1 MEKTTVKNRAGEA
14 ERPRR
19 QVSRSYQ
26 SLSVLVPTRNR
37 AESLGNLIRS
47 LDNLTF
53 PGSIRLEVLVV
64 NNGSTDGTA
73 EILQRE
79 GSKVHKYDLRIVEE
93 PQRGKA
99 SALNRGMAASSG
111 DILCI
116 LDDDVV
122 VAPDWLEKI
131 LEAHHR
137 EFFDAIQG
145 RVLPGRDPQGRSAD
159 PQRYREYNI
168 PIIDYGNEVCE
179 VRGLTGTNMSC
190 KREVYETVGHFDTR
204 LGPGASGF
212 SEDTEYSIRIR
223 KAGFKIGYTPHA
235 IVYHELNPER
245 YGREYNRTTQLR
257 KGLSRSIYRR
267 DSIAFNVLPNLIAN
281 CLRFGFYKLVGKSQK
296 AYKTEGRIMKYWGY
310 LVGKMRPVKT
320 ANSSK
325 KN

>member
-1 MEKTTVKNRAGEA
+1 
-14 ERPRR
+14 
-19 QVSRSYQ
+19 
-26 SLSVLVPTRNR
+26 
-37 AESLGNLIRS
+37 LIA
-47 LDNLTF
+47 
-53 PGSIRLEVLVV
+53 
-64 NNGSTDGTA
+64 NNGSTDETESLLRGEQA
-73 EILQRE
+73 KARKFSLRVLQER
-79 GSKVHKYDLRIVEE
+79 
-93 PQRGKA
+93 QRGKA
-99 SALNRGMAASSG
+99 SALNLALASVKG
-111 DILCI
+111 NLILI
-116 LDDDVV
+116 VDDDVIV
-122 VAPDWLEKI
+122 HPQWLVKH
-131 LEAHHR
+131 LECYR
-137 EFFDAIQG
+137 TTTFDAVQG
-145 RVLPGRDPQGRSAD
+145 RVLPGVDPEGNPAD
-159 PQRYREYNI
+159 PGRLREYNI
-168 PIIDYGNEVCE
+168 PIIDYGEEVRE
-179 VRGLTGTNMSC
+179 IRGLTGTNMSF

-257 KGLSRSIYRR
+257 KGISRSIYRR

-325 KN
+325 GN